1 MAPRLII
8 DQGSQIDYNRY
19 DIMQKAYGKLDAVSI
34 GRRDTG
40 GRS

>member
-1 MAPRLII
+1 M
-8 DQGSQIDYNRY
+8 DYNKR
-19 DIMQKAYGKLDAVSI
+19 DIMQKAYRLPDAVSI